1 MWFGGLYKRRGGAGQ
16 MEEITVKHYRRAHA
30 GAQEKELVVEK
41 VTVGSET
48 GRFLNK
54 MEEMRIR
61 KPCFETIDM
70 RGKVRGECQR
80 YMLNN
85 REFYL
90 DDVSYGLYQDGLN
103 ACNGTFTVGTYES
116 IVNGKHTNRSVRE
129 EQNVRELAA
138 QRQAQQARTAS
149 TASRVGVGVK
159 ATQETTARESSAEF
173 YQPDLIP
180 LGYFKR
186 RREDRLQYVTAVQIQ
201 HDGKVSNGT
210 TRDISVGGMQI
221 VLKGIYR
228 FATGSEIQIGLIS
241 LQEQESRLDLSNL
254 RYRIVSCEQHD
265 VECQLRVELQS
276 SSAPEGFANY
286 VNELIAR
293 YKHKYKL
300 DIEDDY
306 WSVCSWLYERL
317 YSESSMQLAFFVS
330 RNQEGHLSTQAVAV
344 TDGNQPF
351 AHFFRN
357 DVDNYDFSSLCLP
370 SRLQYLSEQKEFLLL
385 LYRENVGNEYRLHS
399 VADFELNDA
408 HALQNMLR
416 FTLAHE
422 EHRIVKIVA
431 SNVPMQPLSANKFD
445 MLTGRLM
452 EKSTDEV
459 MALRERVSEL
469 YFSAAAVD
477 VTEQMQSAC
486 SLAMRTNLGQI
497 VVDGLHCWLGATRMQ
512 LPAYKT
518 VEQLPVISAPEL
530 IRFGYVERRCEDRY
544 LAETSVE
551 LHCRSGKVKGRTRDI
566 SKRGLAVR
574 LEQPLEVGLNEE
586 LKVALISLQSKR
598 PSLDLSRVP
607 YRVVKVDRRE
617 GVITLMMER
626 LRNKLEH
633 EIDDFFVEL
642 ITKNRHKLVVDINDT
657 RGATLSRIYEG
668 TAAENAGTLPF
679 FIARQEEGGGRLQ
692 AVAVPD
698 GKNELAEY
706 FRDAQGQYDFAW
718 LSESKL
724 VLALYQQI
732 VRMSREAGHQQQ
744 RPAPIEIE
752 VYAYRN
758 GADLNVATELEFTD
772 DAQRE
777 VFLSKA
783 LAASECRIFKL
794 MATYTL
800 EFNKADLDAALET
813 VRGQSRHRAGK
824 LYEQINAVIGYGEI
838 IDITAQHL
846 RIRALARQ

>member
-1 MWFGGLYKRRGGAGQ
+1 MA
-16 MEEITVKHYRRAHA
+16 EITVKHYRSAYA
-30 GAQEKELVVEK
+30 GAREKELIVEK
-41 VTVGSET
+41 VTEGSET

-70 RGKVRGECQR
+70 RGKVPGECQR

-129 EQNVRELAA
+129 EQNARELAA

-149 TASRVGVGVK
+149 TASRAGVGVNT
-159 ATQETTARESSAEF
+159 AQDATAREISAEL

-186 RREDRLQYVTAVQIQ
+186 RRGDRLQYVTTVQIQ
-201 HDGKVSNGT
+201 HNGKVCNGT
-210 TRDISVGGMQI
+210 TRDISVGGLQI

-228 FATGSEIQIGLIS
+228 FTTGSEIQVGLIS
-241 LQEQESRLDLSNL
+241 LQEQEPRLDLSNL
-254 RYRIVSCEQHD
+254 RYRVVSCEQHD

-276 SSAPEGFANY
+276 NSAPEGFTNY

-330 RNQEGHLSTQAVAV
+330 RNQEGHLTTQAVAV

-370 SRLQYLSEQKEFLLL
+370 SRLQYLSEHKEFLLL
-385 LYRENVGNEYRLHS
+385 LYRESVGNEYRLHS

-459 MALRERVSEL
+459 MALRERVSVL
-469 YFSAAAVD
+469 YFSATAVD
-477 VTEQMQSAC
+477 VTEQIQSAFN
-486 SLAMRTNLGQI
+486 LDMRANLGQI

-512 LPAYKT
+512 LPA
-518 VEQLPVISAPEL
+518 V
-530 IRFGYVERRCEDRY
+530 
-544 LAETSVE
+544 
-551 LHCRSGKVKGRTRDI
+551 
-566 SKRGLAVR
+566 
-574 LEQPLEVGLNEE
+574 
-586 LKVALISLQSKR
+586 
-598 PSLDLSRVP
+598 
-607 YRVVKVDRRE
+607 
-617 GVITLMMER
+617 
-626 LRNKLEH
+626 
-633 EIDDFFVEL
+633 
-642 ITKNRHKLVVDINDT
+642 
-657 RGATLSRIYEG
+657 
-668 TAAENAGTLPF
+668 
-679 FIARQEEGGGRLQ
+679 
-692 AVAVPD
+692 
-698 GKNELAEY
+698 
-706 FRDAQGQYDFAW
+706 
-718 LSESKL
+718 
-724 VLALYQQI
+724 
-732 VRMSREAGHQQQ
+732 
-744 RPAPIEIE
+744 
-752 VYAYRN
+752 
-758 GADLNVATELEFTD
+758 
-772 DAQRE
+772 
-777 VFLSKA
+777 
-783 LAASECRIFKL
+783 
-794 MATYTL
+794 
-800 EFNKADLDAALET
+800 
-813 VRGQSRHRAGK
+813 
-824 LYEQINAVIGYGEI
+824 
-838 IDITAQHL
+838 
-846 RIRALARQ
+846 